1 MNNTIDPEQL
11 RDAIYN
17 RLAQVID
24 PETGVDVVRMR
35 LIEDLTVDE
44 QGRVAYK
51 FRPSS
56 VLCPLA
62 VPLAIDIKQAVWAVK
77 GVTAQNME
85 IVGYMAAEELMEMLK
100 QAGY

>member
-1 MNNTIDPEQL
+1 MADAENL
-11 RDAIYN
+11 RVAILE

-44 QGRVAYK
+44 QGRVTYK

-62 VPLAIDIKQAVWAVK
+62 VPLAIEIKQAVWAVK
-77 GVTAQNME
+77 GVTDQEME
-85 IVGYMAAEELMEMLK
+85 VVGYMAAEELMDLLR

>member
-1 MNNTIDPEQL
+1 MADTEQL
-11 RDAIYN
+11 RGAILE

-24 PETGVDVVRMR
+24 PETGVEVVRMR

-51 FRPSS
+51 VRPSS

-62 VPLAIDIKQAVWAVK
+62 VPLAIEIKQAVWAVK
-77 GVTAQNME
+77 GVTSQEME
-85 IVGYMAAEELMEMLK
+85 VVGYMAAEELMDLLR

>member
-1 MNNTIDPEQL
+1 MADTEQL
-11 RDAIYN
+11 RGAILE

-44 QGRVAYK
+44 QGRVAYI
-51 FRPSS
+51 FRLSS

-62 VPLAIDIKQAVWAVK
+62 VPLAIEIKQAVWAVK
-77 GVTAQNME
+77 GVTAQEME
-85 IVGYMAAEELMEMLK
+85 VVGYMAAEELMDLLR